1 MCEYTQRRFC
11 TVKGD
16 DDDDDEHGVYKIGRG
31 QEKKNASSLL
41 WIIIVTQAFA
51 GTALSL
57 DIAIVLEWTEYEMHQ
72 LVECWHNLQ
81 GENKTTWKVSLL
93 CFSLATKLI
102 TKSK

>member
-11 TVKGD
+11 TVKG

-57 DIAIVLEWTEYEMHQ
+57 DIAIKSGLKMKCINWSSADIIYRV
-72 LVECWHNLQ
+72 
-81 GENKTTWKVSLL
+81 KTKQPER
-93 CFSLATKLI
+93 
-102 TKSK
+102 